1 MGRLEG
7 YWRHPCL
14 LPSQPSAPKP
24 CCSPSSRHPRP
35 LCTPPQRTSHQCT
48 PPHSTPLH
56 CTPHHPNPTLP
67 RTTATSLP
75 RPHCNLTAQTTLPR
89 PHCNLTAQHPIPL
102 HLEGAH
108 QRVVNAHHGTSV
120 VELAAVVRRAKHG
133 DQLPLREELIPVLD
147 HLQQ

>member
-67 RTTATSLP
+67 RTTATSMP
-75 RPHCNLTAQTTLPR
+75 RPHCNLTAQTTQPR
-89 PHCNLTAQHPIPL
+89 PHCPDHTA
-102 HLEGAH
+102 
-108 QRVVNAHHGTSV
+108 TSLLSTPSHCTWKEHISV
-120 VELAAVVRRAKHG
+120 SST
-133 DQLPLREELIPVLD
+133 LIMAPALSNSP
-147 HLQQ
+147 Q